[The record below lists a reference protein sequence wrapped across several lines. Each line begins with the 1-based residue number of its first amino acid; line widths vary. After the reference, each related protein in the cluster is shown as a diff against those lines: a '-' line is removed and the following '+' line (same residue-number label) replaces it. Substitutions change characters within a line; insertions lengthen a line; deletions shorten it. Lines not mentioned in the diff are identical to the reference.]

1 MRPPPDNESGL
12 RFISRETGAPA
23 VDLGSLVLPLIVLDN
38 IAEEVARRHQVL
50 PLRVDHGN
58 LFVAVADP
66 NNATGIDEIAFLSGK
81 KIVAYAAHPNHLMQA
96 IDEAYEARR
105 GGNLEWR
112 GPKARG
118 GQANVG
124 LRRTA
129 TARPPELIP
138 IDEATRLPLSAVLR
152 QPGEGPVPDLRTP
165 FFGESSYEPP
175 NPSPGPPGLV
185 ARTRKRILVVD
196 DEQVIRKIVQQ
207 ALSQRG
213 YEVLEADKGLD
224 ALRLVKEKEPDAILL
239 DALLPDVHGFDI
251 CKRLKASKRYAH
263 IPIVMMTAVYKGW
276 RMAADLKDSY
286 GVSALIEKPFD
297 LHELVRA
304 LEAALA
310 GAGAQRPD
318 EHTIS
323 QEAQRLFSEGQAA
336 FRQGDVDGAI
346 ASISAATAID
356 PLSASLHHQ
365 LGLLYAHRGH
375 DFAAIQELEM
385 AVDLEPDRYPLLRN
399 LGLLYQRRGFRR
411 KAFEMW
417 ERALAVAP
425 DEATRVEIKGILVSL
440 L

>member
-1 MRPPPDNESGL
+1 
-12 RFISRETGAPA
+12 
-23 VDLGSLVLPLIVLDN
+23 VDLASLVLPLIVLDN

-50 PLRVDHGN
+50 PLRVDRGN

-66 NNATGIDEIAFLSGK
+66 NNATGIDEISFLSGK
-81 KIVAYAAHPNHLMQA
+81 KIVAYAAHASHLMQA

-105 GGNLEWR
+105 LGQLEWR
-112 GPKARG
+112 GPKVRG
-118 GQANVG
+118 GGMAAG
-124 LRRTA
+124 LRSAAAGRGPEIMSFEEA
-129 TARPPELIP
+129 ARLN
-138 IDEATRLPLSAVLR
+138 LR
-152 QPGEGPVPDLRTP
+152 QAEQGPTPDLKTP
-165 FFGESSYEPP
+165 FFGESSYQPPRPQTEPA
-175 NPSPGPPGLV
+175 GLV
-185 ARTRKRILVVD
+185 ARVRKRILVVD

-207 ALSQRG
+207 ALLQRG
-213 YEVLEADKGLD
+213 YEVIEADKGID
-224 ALRLVKEKEPDAILL
+224 ALRMVKDKEPDAILL

-251 CKRLKASKRYAH
+251 CKRLKASKRYGH

-304 LEAALA
+304 LEGAIAGNAAPK
-310 GAGAQRPD
+310 PD
-318 EHTIS
+318 EHSIS

-336 FRQGDVDGAI
+336 FKRGDVDGAI
-346 ASISAATAID
+346 QSISAAAAVD

-385 AVDLEPDRYPLLRN
+385 AVDLEPERYPLLRN
-399 LGLLYQRRGFRR
+399 LALLYQRRGFRR
-411 KAFEMW
+411 KAIEMW
-417 ERALAVAP
+417 ERALALAT
-425 DEATRVEIKGILVSL
+425 DETTRAEIKGILVSL